1 MWVDDLPGALL
12 VGKMLTCRDASMT
25 LGTKGWPHWTLR
37 CRKNRTCARGSSSR
51 KCQAKPTKEL
61 LEWEGLSNREPGGA
75 SSKAQNPCRRCA
87 SAMKALKRR
96 KKISSYILGACLSFL
111 PGLDGQM
118 VKSIWKNTLAQG
130 STHAGAAAAAAAV
143 RNIRGGLIRRHPHS
157 KARNAAKLQFPT
169 LLRSSPKTDKSHPL
183 GFGRAGWPLTRCAL
197 APGGMP
203 HNSPTACHSDGKT
216 ASSRYSSGHG
226 AWNWVARDTELEGMT
241 SRSARRTA
249 GE

>member
-1 MWVDDLPGALL
+1 MRERDESFEAAKENFLLYSGCLPLL
-12 VGKMLTCRDASMT
+12 SPGS
-25 LGTKGWPHWTLR
+25 GWS
-37 CRKNRTCARGSSSR
+37 NG
-51 KCQAKPTKEL
+51 QVY
-61 LEWEGLSNREPGGA
+61 LE
-75 SSKAQNPCRRCA
+75 KH
-87 SAMKALKRR
+87 
-96 KKISSYILGACLSFL
+96 
-111 PGLDGQM
+111 
-118 VKSIWKNTLAQG
+118 LAQG